1 MDAGWNSF
9 RKKCLAITPI
19 PALFGWAEREGVLD
33 TLISEEGLLWVTANF
48 ATASLVTTRLPSTR
62 RYRRALLRRVMSEAD
77 DRGVA
82 LPCSL
87 LDAYGELLVP
97 PSETETGQAGGGDD
111 ADYYK
116 LFLTH
121 PDQPPFETED
131 LVVGRDFVAVA
142 VSSAFSDVGLALWP
156 AAFVLAEVVVADP
169 EGIFAAA
176 SSILELGAGVGL
188 SGIFARST
196 LPPETP
202 LVLTDIP
209 GPVFERLQSN
219 IALNFG
225 SDQTNISP
233 AVLDWETFDPHDNP
247 FTDLGDVLIAADVVY
262 DPSLADALVS
272 VLASFLTSGL
282 SRMAVIVSRIRRET
296 TYDNFV
302 ALAGSAGLDVRDL
315 GQLESSS
322 YIFDLPADERKGI
335 QTILVTPTTT
345 AP

>member
-1 MDAGWNSF
+1 M
-9 RKKCLAITPI
+9 L
-19 PALFGWAEREGVLD
+19 E
-33 TLISEEGLLWVTANF
+33 TLISEDGLEWVTTNF
-48 ATASLVTTRLPSTR
+48 VTAELVTTQLPSTR
-62 RYRRALLRRVMSEAD
+62 RYRRALLRRTMSEAD
-77 DRGVA
+77 DAGVA

-97 PSETETGQAGGGDD
+97 PSETRTGQAGGGDD

-121 PDQPPFETED
+121 PEDPPFETKD

-169 EGIFAAA
+169 DGIFAAA

-196 LPPETP
+196 LPPQIP

-209 GPVFERLQSN
+209 GPVFERLQAN

-225 SDQTNISP
+225 SSDDGSNISA
-233 AVLDWETFDPHDNP
+233 AVLDWETFDPQDNP
-247 FTDLGDVLIAADVVY
+247 FTNAGDVLIAADVVY

-302 ALAGSAGLDVRDL
+302 ALAGTAGLDVRPL
-315 GQLESSS
+315 GQLEPSS

-335 QTILVTPTTT
+335 QTILVTP
-345 AP
+345 AS